1 MRIAVSSS
9 NGSVHQDNGFLQK
22 RVEELETI
30 VKSQQAQI
38 DELKSIVERI
48 GSLPIGETTNGMAS
62 SNANH
67 KERKIAPP
75 IQYKYSE

>member
-1 MRIAVSSS
+1 MSSS
-9 NGSVHQDNGFLQK
+9 NGSVHNQDNGFLQK

-38 DELKSIVERI
+38 DELKSLVERI
-48 GSLPIGETTNGMAS
+48 GTLPIVEANGTMAS
-62 SNANH
+62 NH

-75 IQYKYSE
+75 IQYKYSKNV